1 MTAKIKNRGRENM
14 FGKKRKKALFGA
26 NIELNC
32 RYCRHNGAKQGDKPF
47 CTLRLEVKDG
57 KCKKYEYDPLMRE
70 PQYNEE
76 DFKL

>member
-1 MTAKIKNRGRENM
+1 M

-26 NIELNC
+26 NIEPDC
-32 RYCRHNGAKQGDKPF
+32 RYCRHNGAKQGDEPL
-47 CTLRLEVKDG
+47 CTLRLEAKEG

-70 PQYNEE
+70 PRSAPPLRSGQYSEE